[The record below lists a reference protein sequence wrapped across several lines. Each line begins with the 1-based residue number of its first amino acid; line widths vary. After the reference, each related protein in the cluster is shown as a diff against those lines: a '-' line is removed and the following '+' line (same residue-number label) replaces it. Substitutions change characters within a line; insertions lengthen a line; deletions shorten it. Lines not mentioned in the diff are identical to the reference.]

1 MLGGVVILRRVLVKA
16 RPVAGQIIRTAETI
30 ERLSVQERNATRRL
44 DALGSGAITFGHSPR
59 DRDAEVV
66 GFWCESS
73 GDGKE

>member
-1 MLGGVVILRRVLVKA
+1 LRGIKKNLSA
-16 RPVAGQIIRTAETI
+16 VACRGCNFET
-30 ERLSVQERNATRRL
+30 SSSQGATRRL
-44 DALGSGAITFGHSPR
+44 DALGSGAIAFGHSPR